1 MDERNATRSVTDPD
15 AGGFCEELPIEEL
28 QDVSGGARV
37 PIVKFVCGSCGYVT
51 SSTIDITGKRCV
63 KCTEGTMR
71 RYIV

>member
-1 MDERNATRSVTDPD
+1 MDERNAAHGGTCCD
-15 AGGFCEELPIEEL
+15 ANEYREEMPIEAL
-28 QDVSGGARV
+28 RDVAGGARV
-37 PIVKFVCGSCGYVT
+37 PIVKYVCGSCGYVT